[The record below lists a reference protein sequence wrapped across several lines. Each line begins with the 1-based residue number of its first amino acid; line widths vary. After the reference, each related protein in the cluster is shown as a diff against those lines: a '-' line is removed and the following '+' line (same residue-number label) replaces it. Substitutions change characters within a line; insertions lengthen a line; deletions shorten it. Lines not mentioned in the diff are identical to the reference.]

1 LNKLLKLRQ
10 TLFEPRH
17 NPLLYF
23 AAAYF
28 FAVSVNLASNEPW
41 LPWAKWLLEIGTP
54 LVMVAI
60 LLWPA
65 AVRRLWPWGREVE
78 PETTVHEAR
87 RCRGL
92 VVLASPGPG
101 IATAAKA
108 VDFHS
113 RLGDHLQTVWIF
125 CSDSSGANADKL
137 HHELVAA
144 HPALEI
150 VMERM
155 SDAAFQDIESVEE
168 RMESE
173 VYASL
178 EARGWTESDVILDF
192 TGGTKTTTAGAILAG
207 LPQARRM
214 EFVPAERRDAEGRV
228 IDPLAAGNPREI
240 RIDYRMKRVHRS
252 GPSGNPRR

>member
-1 LNKLLKLRQ
+1 LNKLLKLRR
-10 TLFEPRH
+10 TLFDPNR
-17 NPLLYF
+17 NPLMYF
-23 AAAYF
+23 VAAYF
-28 FAVSVNLASNEPW
+28 LAVSVNLFSSEPW
-41 LPWAKWLLEIGTP
+41 LPWVKWGLEVGTP
-54 LVMVAI
+54 LVILVI
-60 LLWPA
+60 LLSPA

-78 PETTVHEAR
+78 PETTVYEAR
-87 RCRGL
+87 HCRGL

-137 HHELVAA
+137 HRELADA

-150 VMERM
+150 VMQRM
-155 SDAAFQDIESVEE
+155 TDAAFQDIESIEE
-168 RMESE
+168 RIESE

-178 EARGWTESDVILDF
+178 EARGWSDSDVILDF

-214 EFVPAERRDAEGRV
+214 EFVPADRRDAEGRV

-240 RIDYRMKRVHRS
+240 RIDYRMKRVRRAA
-252 GPSGNPRR
+252 PSGTPRR